1 MPWGNDDEALRTCAE
16 ASAAHSAVREAR
28 ADRTDRER
36 SALPRTEA
44 FGKARGLTGSSTCR
58 REGLAQCQ
66 ERDAGEGDGR
76 LDLNSETSVVGGH
89 CCRTRRASPV
99 SAPRRLRGRVELLFR
114 PEARLARD
122 LCTRWI
128 RCDQACRRARKTL
141 VFLDATSWATG
152 EPLTRWITPDPVELV
167 QNWTTVEEKE
177 RSVLGTNGV
186 GQRGEEV
193 LSVGRCAD
201 CRRTKALRRYEGVD
215 MCQACVDRI
224 EQVVEPA

>member
-1 MPWGNDDEALRTCAE
+1 MTRRFERAPKRAQRIPPSERLALIERIESDPRYLALKPSAKLVVSRAARHADGKGWLSVKNETLAKE
-16 ASAAHSAVREAR
+16 MGVSTSTVKRAWSAAIAAGLVERRRYLRPDGYEGASNSYFDPKLVWPEIYAQGGSDATKLVDEREK
-28 ADRTDRER
+28 
-36 SALPRTEA
+36 P
-44 FGKARGLTGSSTCR
+44 SS
-58 REGLAQCQ
+58 
-66 ERDAGEGDGR
+66 
-76 LDLNSETSVVGGH
+76 S
-89 CCRTRRASPV
+89 
-99 SAPRRLRGRVELLFR
+99 F
-114 PEARLARD
+114 
-122 LCTRWI
+122 
-128 RCDQACRRARKTL
+128 
-141 VFLDATSWATG
+141 DATSWATG